1 MNGVFIHNGILGSN
15 ILLPLQMRKRS
26 FELMQN
32 EAEYRALLVSK
43 SLPIKKRIF
52 AKYSI
57 SAIKTIRNVFLR
69 ERSLSCS

>member
-1 MNGVFIHNGILGSN
+1 LNGVFIHNGILGSN

-43 SLPIKKRIF
+43 SLPIKK
-52 AKYSI
+52 
-57 SAIKTIRNVFLR
+57 
-69 ERSLSCS
+69 